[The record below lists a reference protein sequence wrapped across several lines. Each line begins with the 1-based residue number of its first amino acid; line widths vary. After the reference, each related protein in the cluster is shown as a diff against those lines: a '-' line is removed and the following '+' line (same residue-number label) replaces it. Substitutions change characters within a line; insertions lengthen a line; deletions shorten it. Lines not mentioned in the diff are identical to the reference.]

1 VPPEFLRVPPAAY
14 VPAADLL
21 KDRVIL
27 VTGAGD
33 GLGRATAL
41 GCARYGATV
50 VLLGRTVKKLEAVY
64 DLIDREGLAKPAIYP
79 LNLAGATWNDYA
91 EMAATIERELGRL
104 DGLVHCAAHFTGF
117 MPLADVGAREWVES
131 LQVNLTAAYSLTRL
145 CLPLLMKSDDASI
158 VFVADAS
165 GREPK
170 VYRGAFGVSKYALE
184 GMVSAWAEELA
195 VHPNMRINTY
205 DPGPMRTRLRVR
217 GYPGEDLQT
226 VPLAETAVPGLLWL
240 LGADAR
246 GTSGRALQRSA

>member
-1 VPPEFLRVPPAAY
+1 MPPERLPAPPADY
-14 VPAADLL
+14 SPAADLL
-21 KDRVIL
+21 KSRVIL

-41 GCARYGATV
+41 ACACHGATA

-64 DLIDREGLAKPAIYP
+64 DLIAEADLAKPAIYP

-104 DGLVHCAAHFTGF
+104 DGIVHCAAHFNGF
-117 MPLADVGAREWVES
+117 LPLADVGAREWVES
-131 LQVNLTAAYSLTRL
+131 VQVNLTAAFSLTRL
-145 CLPLLMKSDDASI
+145 CLPLLSKSADASI
-158 VFVADAS
+158 VFVADNS

-170 VYRGAFGVSKYALE
+170 AYRGAFGVTKYAIE
-184 GMVSAWAEELA
+184 GLVKSWAEELEIQ
-195 VHPNMRINTY
+195 PQLRINSY

-226 VPLAETAVPGLLWL
+226 VPQPESAVPGLLWL
-240 LGADAR
+240 LGVDSA
-246 GTSGRALQRSA
+246 GVSGQAFSR